1 VISSHLTKFNLF
13 LLCSNDLDLF
23 IEHFSLSLLVL
34 FFSWFDLL
42 SFAKRVR
49 TYTQPVWYRCKGGR
63 KRERERTDSNRA
75 MRGEPLEAQVERCSN
90 RYDIA
95 RLFLFLFLWFI
106 RSFISRYGLQ
116 LLTLM
121 ARVKWRSTSR
131 DAMILLHRGPIA
143 ILSIQSEICC
153 TFSGPAE

>member
-1 VISSHLTKFNLF
+1 LLQRSRSLHWALF
-13 LLCSNDLDLF
+13 LCLCLCCFFRDLICCLLQSVF
-23 IEHFSLSLLVL
+23 GPIHNLSGIG
-34 FFSWFDLL
+34 
-42 SFAKRVR
+42 VR
-49 TYTQPVWYRCKGGR
+49 EDE
-63 KRERERTDSNRA
+63 RERERTDSNRA